1 MPIQL
6 NSLYRCLKYILYR
19 CLKLK
24 TITQAIMIWLKII
37 TPWMVARGGNSCTI
51 SCTRVAEVRILLL
64 RLLYVTFINCLI
76 LALSWLVFGR
86 MHSFFSSSTWSFCTP
101 SDPSFSGITFQ
112 KSNFLG
118 FFGIWCM
125 LMELMED
132 AWLFATEDVAVSDT
146 LLFLESYFRICLNRF
161 FIDSVQDPFKCK

>member
-1 MPIQL
+1 MF
-6 NSLYRCLKYILYR
+6 
-19 CLKLK
+19 
-24 TITQAIMIWLKII
+24 KIKNDY
-37 TPWMVARGGNSCTI
+37 PGNYDLIKNYGQKIPAQSHGQ
-51 SCTRVAEVRILLL
+51 EWL
-64 RLLYVTFINCLI
+64 RLRCCSYACYINCLI